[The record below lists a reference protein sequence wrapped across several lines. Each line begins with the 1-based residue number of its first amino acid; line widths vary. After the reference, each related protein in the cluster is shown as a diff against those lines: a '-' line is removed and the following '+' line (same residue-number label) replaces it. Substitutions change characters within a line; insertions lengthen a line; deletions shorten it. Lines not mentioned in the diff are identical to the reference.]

1 MIKQNITLLLYSPMG
16 NTIVADI
23 DNSTSSANSTSR
35 IDGDKIQI
43 RRFNKLHFDEHKKR
57 NGGLRIIR
65 RPLIRKTNVGR
76 YRKKAKLGYRLR
88 KNSKNSPRTSCAAAM
103 ICVES
108 KYLTIHFELR

>member
-1 MIKQNITLLLYSPMG
+1 M
-16 NTIVADI
+16 
-23 DNSTSSANSTSR
+23 
-35 IDGDKIQI
+35 DGDKIQI
-43 RRFNKLHFDEHKKR
+43 RRFNKLHFDEHKKL

-65 RPLIRKTNVGR
+65 RPLKRKANVRR

-108 KYLTIHFELR
+108 KHLTISFDLR